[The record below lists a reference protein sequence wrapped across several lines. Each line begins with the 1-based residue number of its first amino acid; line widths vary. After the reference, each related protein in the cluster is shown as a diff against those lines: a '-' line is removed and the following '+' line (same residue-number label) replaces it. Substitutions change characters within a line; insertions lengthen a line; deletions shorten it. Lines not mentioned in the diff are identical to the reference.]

1 MPKSWTEKYNNG
13 KEAVVKTL
21 EKKFSDMITSDQML
35 IATPKMIDHYI
46 RQIPKGKK
54 VNLKT
59 MRKDAA
65 LDFNADNM
73 CPLTTGFFLHIVIE
87 KGHEENEAGTSIDK
101 ITPFW
106 RVIDEKSPIL
116 KKLSF
121 DARSYL
127 NLL

>member
-21 EKKFSDMITSDQML
+21 DKDFSDMVSGDQML
-35 IATPKMIDHYI
+35 IATPKIIDNYI
-46 RQIPKGKK
+46 RQIPEGTQ
-54 VNLKT
+54 VDIKT
-59 MRKDAA
+59 MRKDLS

-73 CPLTTGFFLHIVIE
+73 CPLTAGIFLRIVIE
-87 KGHEENEAGTSIDK
+87 KAHQEHEAGRSIDE

-106 RVIDEKSPIL
+106 RLINKKSPVI

-121 DARSYL
+121 DAKAYL
-127 NLL
+127 NIP